1 MSASE
6 LLGHAQRLLTAPDS
20 EGLSS
25 RLGAFLARQALE
37 EIIDQRCTDLGASAP
52 WATARSRLLV
62 LRSLDSAEAA
72 DSASLAWNRLS
83 IACHVHAYEMQP
95 SIAEIQQLCTL
106 VASLLSNVAGPSEGP
121 VTS

>member
-1 MSASE
+1 MSATE

-25 RLGAFLARQALE
+25 RVAAFLARQALE
-37 EIIDQRCTDLGASAP
+37 EIIDQRCADLGAAAP

-72 DSASLAWNRLS
+72 DGASVAWNRLS
-83 IACHVHAYEMQP
+83 NACHVHAYELQP
-95 SIAEIQQLCTL
+95 SVVEIQQLCIM
-106 VASLLSNVAGPSEGP
+106 VASLLLAPA
-121 VTS
+121 